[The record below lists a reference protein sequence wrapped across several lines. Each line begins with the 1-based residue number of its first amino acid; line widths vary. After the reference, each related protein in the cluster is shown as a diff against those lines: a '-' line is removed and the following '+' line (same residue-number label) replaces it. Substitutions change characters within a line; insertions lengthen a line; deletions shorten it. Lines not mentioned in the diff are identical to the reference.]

1 VAAIHPKDDRA
12 IILFDGVC
20 NLCNGFVNFIIDHD
34 PEAHFQF
41 AALQSEAARTLLR
54 EPEDGGRPGDT
65 AIGSED
71 GLLRSVVLIE
81 NGDVYRKSAAALRIA
96 RHLTGWW
103 PLLTVLLAVPRAVRD
118 RLYDRV
124 AARRYDWFGKQDE
137 CRVPTPDVRHRF
149 LDQAAAESRSATEQE
164 TEVGSQSETRH

>member
-1 VAAIHPKDDRA
+1 MAAIHHKDDRA

-34 PEAHFQF
+34 PHAHFQF

-54 EPEDGGRPGDT
+54 EPEDRDRPGDT
-65 AIGSED
+65 ATGFGD

-81 NGDVYRKSAAALRIA
+81 NGRVYRKSTAALRIA

-103 PLLTVLLAVPRAVRD
+103 PLLAVFLAVPRAVRD

-124 AARRYDWFGKQDE
+124 AARRYDWFGKQDQ
-137 CRVPTPDVRHRF
+137 CRIPTPDVRHRF
-149 LDQAAAESRSATEQE
+149 LDQAAAESQSATEQE
-164 TEVGSQSETRH
+164 TRVGPESEARR